1 MAKKVGNTYFFTGKG
16 KSSGGGG
23 GGDATDAVKYTEQT
37 LTESQQMQARKNQGL
52 YYEEEGLVDKT
63 ITFDGDTPPSS
74 DWKDT
79 AFGIVNMDSPT
90 SDLYIK
96 VSDEVPP
103 IDNWGEI
110 LNLNGQ
116 PKTEEFIEGN
126 NYYLIGTDAYYPD
139 VIVVEN
145 DNTTVDNIGVAP
157 KRGIYVGYIVSTNR
171 SMDRTNWELQ
181 SPYVSSI
188 SYEGTTTTVH
198 QIPAKYI
205 PDMPSGGLE
214 YYEIELVDWT
224 PLQLVSAELV
234 GYTWGDIV
242 NALYAGKLLV
252 FTIKD
257 RNASDGQVSVKIIG
271 GQLSRMT
278 DIEGSE
284 YGMPCVRFPA
294 AYSYLRQGSAGQFV
308 STTVKDIVIYPDW
321 TQGGDESVVM
331 VGTEDSFS
339 NQ

>member
-198 QIPAKYI
+198 QIPAKYVPQTI
-205 PDMPSGGLE
+205 PVVRMEIPSNDNRVSYGIGYVLLNNYVSE
-214 YYEIELVDWT
+214 RDVVFSIEGKTIEQVAVRNMLDTTSTGDVWDFGTGNTYNFDTSGYYLVEIEVQET
-224 PLQLVSAELV
+224 PSSSAYYYATVFVE
-234 GYTWGDIV
+234 TV
-242 NALYAGKLLV
+242 N
-252 FTIKD
+252 
-257 RNASDGQVSVKIIG
+257 
-271 GQLSRMT
+271 M
-278 DIEGSE
+278 
-284 YGMPCVRFPA
+284 
-294 AYSYLRQGSAGQFV
+294 
-308 STTVKDIVIYPDW
+308 
-321 TQGGDESVVM
+321 
-331 VGTEDSFS
+331 
-339 NQ
+339 